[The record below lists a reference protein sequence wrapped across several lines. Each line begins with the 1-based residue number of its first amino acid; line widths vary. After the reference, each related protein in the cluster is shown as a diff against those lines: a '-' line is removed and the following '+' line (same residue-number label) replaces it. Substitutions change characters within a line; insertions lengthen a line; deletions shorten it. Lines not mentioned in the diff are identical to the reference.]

1 MTMCE
6 ASALLAALQCG
17 DSFFPSGAASFSWG
31 LETLHQDGLVAGP
44 DDLEAFARGQLR
56 CRWSTLDRP
65 ALIAAFRAGDDLA
78 EVARIDREVEALS
91 LARELREGGRRA
103 GQALLDTWAK
113 LGSGRAARY
122 RDLCR
127 REGCPAH
134 LAVVQGLV
142 WNAAGLSEEAACAV
156 SAHAMCT
163 GFVSA
168 SLRLGIVGHL
178 DGQAILTRLRPLV
191 AGLLGEALLSAD
203 GLWAFTP
210 ATEIAAMR
218 HEVSPLRLFAN

>member
-1 MTMCE
+1 MR

-31 LETLHQDGLVAGP
+31 LETLHQDGHVAGP
-44 DDLEAFARGQLR
+44 DDLEAFVRGQLR

-65 ALIAAFRAGDDLA
+65 ALIAVCRAGDDLA

-91 LARELREGGRRA
+91 LPRELREGGRRA
-103 GQALLDTWAK
+103 GKALLDTWAK
-113 LGSGRAARY
+113 LGSGRATRY

-127 REGCPAH
+127 REECPAH
-134 LAVVQGLV
+134 LAVVQGLA
-142 WNAAGLSEEAACAV
+142 WSAAGLSEGDACAV

-168 SLRLGIVGHL
+168 SLRLGIVGHI
-178 DGQAILTRLRPLV
+178 DGQTILMRLRPLV
-191 AGLLGEALLSAD
+191 ASLLGEAPLSVD
-203 GLWAFTP
+203 DLCAFTP
-210 ATEIAAMR
+210 AAEIAAMR
-218 HEVSPLRLFAN
+218 HEVSPSRVFAN